1 MDQNFTTDEV
11 NRETK
16 FAVFAVIHN
25 KAFRSLWFGQICS
38 QLAVSMILFVLALRI
53 YELTK
58 SSTAVSGLYL
68 TFGIPA
74 FVFGLVAGAIV
85 DHFDKRMIL
94 MFCDLFRAILAVGL
108 LFLSSNVA
116 VVYVMALIYAIV
128 TQFYV
133 PAEAPSIPRLVPSS
147 QLVTANS
154 LFSFTFYTTLALGGV
169 LAGPV
174 LLLLGPNLVFLL
186 IGILFLIAFY
196 NAYHVPAE
204 VGKREIP
211 TLEQLMAVKYVVYQ
225 IINSMREGVAYVRRS
240 AVLLDSLLLLTGTQV
255 ILGLL
260 GTLGPGFADKL
271 LNIDVRTSSVVIV
284 GPVVLGII
292 LGALWVGNVGFK
304 YGPKKLI
311 KVGIISAG
319 IFLILISVSVRLRF
333 YIGQISLSG
342 NSIVLPLELILFFL
356 LGVANSF
363 LDVPANSIL
372 QKEAKGDMR
381 SRVYGVLT
389 AAVGGLGILPT
400 VVSGVLA
407 DTIGVGKVIFILGLS
422 ITGYGIYRLRT
433 KVG

>member
-1 MDQNFTTDEV
+1 MTKNFTTPEAPTGKIAVLEV
-11 NRETK
+11 VKN
-16 FAVFAVIHN
+16 FS
-25 KAFRSLWFGQICS
+25 FRSLWFGQICS
-38 QLAVSMILFVLALRI
+38 QLAVAMILFVLALRI

-58 SSTAVSGLYL
+58 SSAAVSGLYL

-85 DHFDKRMIL
+85 DHFDKRTIL
-94 MFCDLFRAILAVGL
+94 MFCDLLRAVLAVGL
-108 LFLSSNVA
+108 LFLSSNVV
-116 VVYVMALIYAIV
+116 VVYLMALIYAIV

-133 PAEAPSIPRLVPSS
+133 PAEAPSIPRLVPAS

-154 LFSFTFYTTLALGGV
+154 LFSFTFYTTLALGGI

-186 IGILFLIAFY
+186 ISLLFLVAFW
-196 NAYHVPAE
+196 NASHVPAE
-204 VGKREIP
+204 AGKREIP
-211 TLEQLMAVKYVVYQ
+211 TLQQLTAVSYVATQ
-225 IINSMREGVAYVRRS
+225 IIKSMREGVAYVRQS
-240 AVLLDSLLLLTGTQV
+240 AVLLDALLLLTGTQV

-271 LNIDVRTSSVVIV
+271 LHIDVRTSSVIIV

-311 KVGIISAG
+311 KIGIIAAG
-319 IFLILISVSVRLRF
+319 VFLILISVTVRLRF
-333 YIGQISLSG
+333 YIGQISISG
-342 NSIVLPLELILFFL
+342 NPIVIPLELLLFFL

-372 QKEAKGDMR
+372 QREAKGDMR

-407 DTIGVGKVIFILGLS
+407 DTIGVGKVIFILGVG
-422 ITGYGIYRLRT
+422 ITGYGFYRLRR
-433 KVG
+433 KIG